1 MYCHLEGD
9 EVLGEAPL
17 GPAQGLRRR
26 HQALHL
32 LDQLLDVVAR
42 PLQLLLVAVQAVPGI
57 WRLRYRG
64 SERNTKTF

>member
-1 MYCHLEGD
+1 M
-9 EVLGEAPL
+9 LGEAPL
-17 GPAQGLRRR
+17 GSAQGLRRG

-57 WRLRYRG
+57 QRVRKG
-64 SERNTKTF
+64 QI